1 MSAHMWTLITPL
13 THIFFFFFFFF
24 FLGHYH
30 QNFQFVVQTIE
41 TLESVKVKILDV
53 TQVR

>member
-13 THIFFFFFFFF
+13 THII
-24 FLGHYH
+24 LGHYH
-30 QNFQFVVQTIE
+30 QNFQFVAQTIE
-41 TLESVKVKILDV
+41 TLESVKVKMLDV